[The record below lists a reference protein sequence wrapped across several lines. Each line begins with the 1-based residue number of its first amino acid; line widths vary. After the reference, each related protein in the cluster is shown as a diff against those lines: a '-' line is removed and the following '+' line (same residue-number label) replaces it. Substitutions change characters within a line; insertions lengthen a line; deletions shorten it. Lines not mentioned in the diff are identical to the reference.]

1 MKLPPK
7 FAAWL
12 SLGRVANLPSA
23 IANVW
28 MGMLLGAGGWS
39 PWSQWLLLSLSS
51 AALYTAGMI
60 LNDWWDVGKDSL
72 ERPERPLP
80 SGRIGVTTAGVVGF
94 GLLGLGVAAATCAG
108 RVDNSTLSLRPFVV
122 ASLLALAIVL
132 YDIVLKRTPFAPWL
146 MGVCR
151 GLNVLLGAS
160 VSLNQ
165 GGWSGI
171 PEAAWWI
178 GICLAIYVAGI
189 TWIAR
194 SEAGEIRRGPLV
206 LGAALILLALLGYA
220 GIVRSPQFLQRV
232 GGARSLEFFPLLIL
246 AIGFPIL
253 RRALRAIKNLQPRTV
268 QGAVIT
274 ALRSMIVLDA
284 SVCIVAGQGSLIY
297 GLAVLALLPV
307 GLLLNSVSRHT

>member
-12 SLGRVANLPSA
+12 ALGRVANLPSA

-28 MGMLLGAGGWS
+28 MGMLLGTGGWL

-94 GLLGLGVAAATCAG
+94 SLLGLGVALAAWAG
-108 RVDNSTLSLRPFVV
+108 RIENSAANLQPLVV

-132 YDIVLKRTPFAPWL
+132 YDIVLKRTPLAPWL
-146 MGVCR
+146 MGICR

-165 GGWSGI
+165 DGWSGI

-178 GICLAIYVAGI
+178 AICLAIYVAGI

-194 SEAGEIRRGPLV
+194 SEAGEIRRGPIV
-206 LGAALILLALLGYA
+206 LGTAMIFLALLGYA
-220 GIVRSPQFLQRV
+220 GIGRSSQFLQRV
-232 GGARSLEFFPLLIL
+232 AGARSLEFFPLLIL
-246 AIGFPIL
+246 AVGFPIL
-253 RRALRAIKNLQPRTV
+253 RRAFRAIKNLQPRTV

-284 SVCIVAGQGSLIY
+284 SVCIVAGQGSVIY
-297 GLAVLALLPV
+297 GLAVLALLPL

>member
-1 MKLPPK
+1 MKLPLQL
-7 FAAWL
+7 AAWL
-12 SLGRVANLPSA
+12 TLARVANLPSA

-28 MGMLLGAGGWS
+28 MGMLLGTGGWV

-60 LNDWWDVGKDSL
+60 LNDWWDVEKDAL

-80 SGRIGVTTAGVVGF
+80 SGQVSVSTAGFVGF
-94 GLLGLGVAAATCAG
+94 GLLGLGVTLAGLAG
-108 RVDNSTLSLRPFVV
+108 RADDAVLTIRPLVIAGV
-122 ASLLALAIVL
+122 LALSIVL
-132 YDIVLKRTPFAPWL
+132 YDIVLKRTPLAPWL

-171 PEAAWWI
+171 AEAAWWI
-178 GICLAIYVAGI
+178 AICLAIFVAGI

-206 LGAALILLALLGYA
+206 LGTLLILLALIGYA
-220 GIVRSPQFLQRV
+220 AIVRSPQFLQRV

-253 RRALRAIKNLQPRTV
+253 RRAFRAIKNLQPRTV
-268 QGAVIT
+268 QGTVIT

-284 SVCIVAGQGSLIY
+284 SVCVVAGQGSILY